1 MVQFARCLHGMTRAK
16 FKFLNQCIFFI
27 NFEDSASNFGYVNRF
42 VPSDIKIRREPVGC
56 LKLQV
61 IDNALQALASSPT
74 RSAIPAVYASLQQFN
89 STLIQHD
96 SQRN

>member
-42 VPSDIKIRREPVGC
+42 VPSDIKIRREPVAC
-56 LKLQV
+56 LKLLV
-61 IDNALQALASSPT
+61 ITSFSFKSDSFYYTSCIRLAS
-74 RSAIPAVYASLQQFN
+74 AI
-89 STLIQHD
+89 
-96 SQRN
+96 

>member
-56 LKLQV
+56 LKLLV
-61 IDNALQALASSPT
+61 IIARLDSEPMRT
-74 RSAIPAVYASLQQFN
+74 RICV
-89 STLIQHD
+89 T
-96 SQRN
+96 